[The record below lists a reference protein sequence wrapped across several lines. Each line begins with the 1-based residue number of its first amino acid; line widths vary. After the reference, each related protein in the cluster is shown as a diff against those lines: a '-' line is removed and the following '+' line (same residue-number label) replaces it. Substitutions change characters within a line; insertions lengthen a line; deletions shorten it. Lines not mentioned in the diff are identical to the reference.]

1 MPGDGSTRLQ
11 VGDVDDQARALEQLM
26 GRPATFGRRYNL
38 TGAESVTRNEY
49 VALCA
54 AAIGVDADVH
64 HIPADVME
72 DLWTGE
78 RSIDIVQQSG
88 ALDIRSSGNA
98 KKQDAQG
105 PRAMLRT
112 RFMLCINLVQHLAP
126 NVHWWNQDTSFS
138 IDRLQTDVGWTPQ
151 HTTASMLD
159 RAHTWWRDSDRA
171 DTAYDWTT
179 EDQILACSAHNRPTS
194 RDTGTAARCE
204 NMPSMFR
211 RVIAGLILGPAL
223 LIGSFAWSG
232 YLALGTI
239 FDENRSA
246 TVAQELLDNEKVKA
260 QVAANIA
267 GAISSALP
275 DGTPVTEE
283 QIDAAALAVLNDG
296 RATGLVINS
305 LGETHRSFLGLN
317 DVPQTVDLNPVAE
330 VAREQI
336 ASISPEAAAAIPAD
350 TDWSIDLP
358 TENIPNSSPVKT
370 FLETSVPFLAGISL
384 VMVLMAFL
392 TTSDRPSVLRKA
404 AFWATGTTA
413 VYHRRLRRTR
423 FATPCDR

>member
-1 MPGDGSTRLQ
+1 MRVLVMGGTQFNGLALVHELVRQGHEVAVCNRGRTESDIPDSVGRLIADRTDHEQLRTVLGGTEWDCVHDVSAYHPEDVDIMMELFRDAVGHYVFASSTVTYQSQNRPITEDDPDDRGETQIEYGLHKLLCEDRLFAAHADWGFPATTVPFSMVLGPHNAMTDREQRMFARLQAGRPILVPGDGSTRLQ

-54 AAIGVDADVH
+54 AAVGVDADVH

-126 NVHWWNQDTSFS
+126 NIHWWDQDTSFS
-138 IDRLQTDVGWTPQ
+138 IDRLQTDVGWTPE

-179 EDQILACSAHNRPTS
+179 EDQILAT
-194 RDTGTAARCE
+194 
-204 NMPSMFR
+204 
-211 RVIAGLILGPAL
+211 LGA
-223 LIGSFAWSG
+223 
-232 YLALGTI
+232 
-239 FDENRSA
+239 
-246 TVAQELLDNEKVKA
+246 
-260 QVAANIA
+260 
-267 GAISSALP
+267 
-275 DGTPVTEE
+275 
-283 QIDAAALAVLNDG
+283 
-296 RATGLVINS
+296 
-305 LGETHRSFLGLN
+305 
-317 DVPQTVDLNPVAE
+317 
-330 VAREQI
+330 
-336 ASISPEAAAAIPAD
+336 
-350 TDWSIDLP
+350 
-358 TENIPNSSPVKT
+358 
-370 FLETSVPFLAGISL
+370 
-384 VMVLMAFL
+384 
-392 TTSDRPSVLRKA
+392 
-404 AFWATGTTA
+404 
-413 VYHRRLRRTR
+413 
-423 FATPCDR
+423 